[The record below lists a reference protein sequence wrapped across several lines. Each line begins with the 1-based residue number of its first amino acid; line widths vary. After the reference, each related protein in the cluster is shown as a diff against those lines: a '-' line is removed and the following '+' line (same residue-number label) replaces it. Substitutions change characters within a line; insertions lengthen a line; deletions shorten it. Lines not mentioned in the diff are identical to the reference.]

1 MIGLLCVL
9 SIGVLGISPG
19 SRIPLEEA
27 KRVLD
32 AEALTDT
39 VGDMWDSPA
48 SIIQLKLFHMKERK
62 KYALRGYV
70 HALVIWIHLTV
81 KTEADIYL
89 QLDDAK
95 VLTAI
100 DIKTDGKVNARVGQT
115 ELHMTS
121 AMLMF
126 HKRSMKDPS
135 PYSSSRI
142 TFLEH
147 WFVKMW
153 VRDYKKY
160 DPKTWEFSDTYK
172 KVFNG
177 NYPPEFS
184 DNKKWLMD
192 VDRLYLCH
200 LINVV
205 PSNTDLLEECR
216 PFPKMIPLFL
226 NEMVQEKL
234 RKKNSQQFK
243 ISRLKSVPK
252 NEAPGDGGVY
262 ALKYMIGDWLWI

>member
-1 MIGLLCVL
+1 
-9 SIGVLGISPG
+9 
-19 SRIPLEEA
+19 
-27 KRVLD
+27 
-32 AEALTDT
+32 
-39 VGDMWDSPA
+39 
-48 SIIQLKLFHMKERK
+48 
-62 KYALRGYV
+62 
-70 HALVIWIHLTV
+70 
-81 KTEADIYL
+81 
-89 QLDDAK
+89 
-95 VLTAI
+95 
-100 DIKTDGKVNARVGQT
+100 
-115 ELHMTS
+115 MTS

-200 LINVV
+200 LINGNHWFALEV
-205 PSNTDLLEECR
+205 DLL
-216 PFPKMIPLFL
+216 
-226 NEMVQEKL
+226 
-234 RKKNSQQFK
+234 KK
-243 ISRLKSVPK
+243 
-252 NEAPGDGGVY
+252 
-262 ALKYMIGDWLWI
+262 

>member
-1 MIGLLCVL
+1 
-9 SIGVLGISPG
+9 
-19 SRIPLEEA
+19 
-27 KRVLD
+27 
-32 AEALTDT
+32 
-39 VGDMWDSPA
+39 
-48 SIIQLKLFHMKERK
+48 
-62 KYALRGYV
+62 
-70 HALVIWIHLTV
+70 
-81 KTEADIYL
+81 
-89 QLDDAK
+89 
-95 VLTAI
+95 
-100 DIKTDGKVNARVGQT
+100 
-115 ELHMTS
+115 
-121 AMLMF
+121 
-126 HKRSMKDPS
+126 
-135 PYSSSRI
+135 
-142 TFLEH
+142 
-147 WFVKMW
+147 MW

-216 PFPKMIPLFL
+216 PFTKMIPLFL

-252 NEAPGDGGVY
+252 NEDPRDGGVY
-262 ALKYMIGDWLWI
+262 ALKYM

>member
-1 MIGLLCVL
+1 M
-9 SIGVLGISPG
+9 
-19 SRIPLEEA
+19 RN
-27 KRVLD
+27 
-32 AEALTDT
+32 
-39 VGDMWDSPA
+39 
-48 SIIQLKLFHMKERK
+48 
-62 KYALRGYV
+62 
-70 HALVIWIHLTV
+70 
-81 KTEADIYL
+81 
-89 QLDDAK
+89 DDE
-95 VLTAI
+95 
-100 DIKTDGKVNARVGQT
+100 D
-115 ELHMTS
+115 HMTS

-153 VRDYKKY
+153 VRDYKKN

-177 NYPPEFS
+177 NYPQEFS

-192 VDRLYLCH
+192 VDRLSGSFEEIIHVYDSIH
-200 LINVV
+200 TVV

-243 ISRLKSVPK
+243 IFKT
-252 NEAPGDGGVY
+252 
-262 ALKYMIGDWLWI
+262 